1 MRRALVVAL
10 LLVACVLAGTAR
22 ADGDPASDY
31 LYGLKVFLPFD
42 VKVPKE
48 RQREFVS
55 FVETANRSGY
65 AIRVAVIGSSYD
77 LGSVTSLWRQPRT
90 YARFLG
96 AELQFVYAKRL
107 LIVMPNGFGIYR
119 AGHPVEREYRVLA
132 TIPIG
137 KGAVGLV
144 DAAEA
149 AVRKLATSSGVT
161 LNASKRDTKSNGH
174 RDALIVLAAVAIL
187 ALAELLR
194 NALRRRRTKRS

>member
-10 LLVACVLAGTAR
+10 LLAACAVAGTAR

-48 RQREFVS
+48 RQRELVS
-55 FVETANRSGY
+55 FVETTNRSGY
-65 AIRVAVIGSSYD
+65 AIRVAIIGSSYD

-107 LIVMPNGFGIYR
+107 LIVMPNGFGIYWK
-119 AGHPVEREYRVLA
+119 GHAVEREYALLSKV
-132 TIPIG
+132 PIG
-137 KGAVGLV
+137 KGASGLV
-144 DAAEA
+144 DAAQTAVSRLA
-149 AVRKLATSSGVT
+149 AASGV
-161 LNASKRDTKSNGH
+161 KVTKPTPATVPHSDGH
-174 RDALIVLAAVAIL
+174 SRAVIILAAVAAVAVAVVARL
-187 ALAELLR
+187 
-194 NALRRRRTKRS
+194 ALRRPR

>member
-10 LLVACVLAGTAR
+10 LLVACLLAGTAR

-48 RQREFVS
+48 RQREFVA

-65 AIRVAVIGSSYD
+65 TIRVAVIGSSYD

-96 AELQFVYAKRL
+96 AELQFVYAKRV
-107 LIVMPNGFGIYR
+107 LIVMPNGFGIYWK
-119 AGHPVEREYRVLA
+119 GHPVDREYAVLSK
-132 TIPIG
+132 IPIE
-137 KGAVGLV
+137 KGAAGLV
-144 DAAEA
+144 DAAQTAVSRLA
-149 AVRKLATSSGVT
+149 AASGVK
-161 LNASKRDTKSNGH
+161 LKRTTPATVPHDGGH
-174 RDALIVLAAVAIL
+174 SRTVIILAAVA
-187 ALAELLR
+187 ALAVAVLARL
-194 NALRRRRTKRS
+194 ALRRPG

>member
-1 MRRALVVAL
+1 MKLLLTVAL
-10 LLVACVLAGTAR
+10 LAACIAAGTAR

-31 LYGLKVFLPFD
+31 LYGQKAFFPFD
-42 VKVPKE
+42 AKIPKAKQE
-48 RQREFVS
+48 ELLALLD
-55 FVETANRSGY
+55 TAAASGFP
-65 AIRVAVIGSSYD
+65 IRAALIGSPYD
-77 LGSVTSLWRQPRT
+77 LGSITSLWGKPRT

-96 AELQFVYAKRL
+96 AELEFVDKQRL

>member
-1 MRRALVVAL
+1 MRRALVVPL

-48 RQREFVS
+48 RQRQFAS
-55 FVETANRSGY
+55 FVETTNRSGY

-107 LIVMPNGFGIYR
+107 LIVMPNGFGMYWK
-119 AGHPVEREYRVLA
+119 GHSVDREYAVLSK
-132 TIPIG
+132 IPIE
-137 KGAVGLV
+137 KGAAGLV
-144 DAAEA
+144 DAAQTAVSRLA
-149 AVRKLATSSGVT
+149 AASGVKVKKT
-161 LNASKRDTKSNGH
+161 APASVPDSGGGH
-174 RDALIVLAAVAIL
+174 SRAVIILAAVGAVTVAVL
-187 ALAELLR
+187 ARL
-194 NALRRRRTKRS
+194 ALRRPR

>member
-96 AELQFVYAKRL
+96 AELQFVYAKRV
-107 LIVMPNGFGIYR
+107 LIVMPNGFGIYWK
-119 AGHPVEREYRVLA
+119 GHAVDPEYAVLSK
-132 TIPIG
+132 IPIE
-137 KGAVGLV
+137 KGAAGLV
-144 DAAEA
+144 DAAQTAVSRLAAASGVKLKRTTPA
-149 AVRKLATSSGVT
+149 AVPHDG
-161 LNASKRDTKSNGH
+161 GH
-174 RDALIVLAAVAIL
+174 SRTVIILAAVA
-187 ALAELLR
+187 ALAVAVLARL
-194 NALRRRRTKRS
+194 ALRRPG

>member
-107 LIVMPNGFGIYR
+107 LIVMPNGFGIYWK
-119 AGHPVEREYRVLA
+119 GHAVDREYAVLSK
-132 TIPIG
+132 IPIE
-137 KGAVGLV
+137 KGAAGLV
-144 DAAEA
+144 DAAQTAVARLA
-149 AVRKLATSSGVT
+149 AASGVK
-161 LNASKRDTKSNGH
+161 LKRTAPVTVPDGGGH
-174 RDALIVLAAVAIL
+174 SRTVIILAAVAAVAVAVL
-187 ALAELLR
+187 ARL
-194 NALRRRRTKRS
+194 ALRRPG

>member
-1 MRRALVVAL
+1 MKLLLTVAL
-10 LLVACVLAGTAR
+10 LAACIAAGTAR

-31 LYGLKVFLPFD
+31 LYGQKSFFPFD
-42 VKVPKE
+42 AKIPKTKQE
-48 RQREFVS
+48 ELLALLD
-55 FVETANRSGY
+55 TAAASGFP
-65 AIRVAVIGSSYD
+65 IRAALIGSPYD
-77 LGSVTSLWRQPRT
+77 LGSITSLWGKPRT

-96 AELQFVYAKRL
+96 AELEFVYKQRL

>member
-1 MRRALVVAL
+1 MRSALVVAV
-10 LLVACVLAGTAR
+10 LLVACALAGTAR

-48 RQREFVS
+48 RQRELVS
-55 FVETANRSGY
+55 FVETTNRSGY

-107 LIVMPNGFGIYR
+107 LIVMPNGFGMYWK
-119 AGHPVEREYRVLA
+119 GHAVDGEYAVLSKV
-132 TIPIG
+132 PIG
-137 KGAVGLV
+137 KGASGLV
-144 DAAEA
+144 DAAQEA
-149 AVRKLATSSGVT
+149 VSKLAAASGVKVKRTAPATVPESSGHSRTV
-161 LNASKRDTKSNGH
+161 
-174 RDALIVLAAVAIL
+174 IILAAVA
-187 ALAELLR
+187 ALAVAVLARL
-194 NALRRRRTKRS
+194 ALRRPR

>member
-10 LLVACVLAGTAR
+10 LLVTCAVAGTAR

-48 RQREFVS
+48 RQRELVS
-55 FVETANRSGY
+55 FVETTNRSGY

-107 LIVMPNGFGIYR
+107 LIVMPNGFGMYWK
-119 AGHPVEREYRVLA
+119 GHAVDGEYALLSKV
-132 TIPIG
+132 TIG
-137 KGAVGLV
+137 KGASGLV
-144 DAAEA
+144 DAAQEA
-149 AVRKLATSSGVT
+149 VSKLAAASGVKVKKT
-161 LNASKRDTKSNGH
+161 TPATVPKGGGH
-174 RDALIVLAAVAIL
+174 GRVVIILAAVA
-187 ALAELLR
+187 ALAVAVLTRL
-194 NALRRRRTKRS
+194 ALRRPR

>member
-1 MRRALVVAL
+1 MRRALVVASL
-10 LLVACVLAGTAR
+10 VVACALAGTAR

-48 RQREFVS
+48 RQREFMS
-55 FVETANRSGY
+55 FVEAANRSGY

-107 LIVMPNGFGIYR
+107 LIVMPNGFGMYWK
-119 AGHPVEREYRVLA
+119 GHAVDREYAVLSK
-132 TIPIG
+132 IPIENS
-137 KGAVGLV
+137 AAGLV
-144 DAAEA
+144 DAAQTAVSRLA
-149 AVRKLATSSGVT
+149 AASGVKV
-161 LNASKRDTKSNGH
+161 KRTAPATVPNGGGQS
-174 RDALIVLAAVAIL
+174 RAVIILAAVAAVAVAVL
-187 ALAELLR
+187 ARL
-194 NALRRRRTKRS
+194 ALRRPR

>member
-10 LLVACVLAGTAR
+10 LVVACAVAGTAR

-96 AELQFVYAKRL
+96 TELEFVYAKRL
-107 LIVMPNGFGIYR
+107 LIVMPDGFGIYWK
-119 AGHPVEREYRVLA
+119 GHAVDREYAVLSKV
-132 TIPIG
+132 PIG
-137 KGAVGLV
+137 KGASGLV
-144 DAAEA
+144 DAAQEA
-149 AVRKLATSSGVT
+149 VSRLAAASGVT
-161 LNASKRDTKSNGH
+161 VKRTAPATVPHGGGH
-174 RDALIVLAAVAIL
+174 SRAVIILAAAAALAVAVLARL
-187 ALAELLR
+187 
-194 NALRRRRTKRS
+194 ALRRPR

>member
-1 MRRALVVAL
+1 VRRALVVASL
-10 LLVACVLAGTAR
+10 VVACALAGTAR

-55 FVETANRSGY
+55 FVETTNRSGY

-96 AELQFVYAKRL
+96 AELQFVYARRL
-107 LIVMPNGFGIYR
+107 LIVMPNGFGMYWK
-119 AGHPVEREYRVLA
+119 GHAVDREYAVLSK
-132 TIPIG
+132 IPIENS
-137 KGAVGLV
+137 AAGLV
-144 DAAEA
+144 DAAQEA
-149 AVRKLATSSGVT
+149 VSRLAAASGVT
-161 LNASKRDTKSNGH
+161 VKRTAPATAPHGGGH
-174 RDALIVLAAVAIL
+174 SRAVIILAAAAALAVAVLARL
-187 ALAELLR
+187 
-194 NALRRRRTKRS
+194 ALRRPR

>member
-107 LIVMPNGFGIYR
+107 LIVMPNGFGIYWK
-119 AGHPVEREYRVLA
+119 GHAVDREYAVLSK
-132 TIPIG
+132 IPIES
-137 KGAVGLV
+137 GAAGLV
-144 DAAEA
+144 DAAQSAVSRLA
-149 AVRKLATSSGVT
+149 AASGIKLRRTAPATVPHDG
-161 LNASKRDTKSNGH
+161 GH
-174 RDALIVLAAVAIL
+174 SRTVIILAAVV
-187 ALAELLR
+187 ALAVAVLARL
-194 NALRRRRTKRS
+194 ALRRPR